1 MNQHDA
7 EIRKAREMLTQME
20 HCFSYFKSFIEKQHQ
35 FLISLSE
42 SKSDVAPTVLSA
54 NESDMPGM
62 FDNKKLA
69 AYLRVSIKT
78 LKRYRDEGLIPFKQA
93 YGKFWYSPDDV
104 AEFFA
109 KIDRS

>member
-1 MNQHDA
+1 MNPHDT
-7 EIRKAREMLTQME
+7 EIRKAREMLAQME

-35 FLISLSE
+35 FLNSLCE
-42 SKSDVAPTVLSA
+42 SQTDATSTTTTT
-54 NESDMPGM
+54 NETEMPGM

-69 AYLRVSIKT
+69 TYLGVSTKT

-93 YGKFWYSPDDV
+93 YGKFWYSPNDV
-104 AEFFA
+104 TEFFS